1 VSVLENIIVTALVL
15 LAPLGFVYSWYFYVR
30 RMPWNASGWRGRVTL
45 GSLALLSLAILLWPI
60 TRITMP
66 SANWQTYAGV
76 GEQLRWVDAGVWI
89 ALRILLAAL
98 ALSLFG
104 RPRLILPIVVACV
117 GTGLFWIYGNIP

>member
-1 VSVLENIIVTALVL
+1 VSVPENVIVTVLVL
-15 LAPLGFVYSWYFYVR
+15 LAPVGVVYSWYFYLK
-30 RMPWNASGWRGRVTL
+30 RMPWNSSGWRGRFTL
-45 GSLALLSLAILLWPI
+45 GSLVLLSFAILFWPI

-66 SANWQTYAGV
+66 TADWKTYAGV
-76 GEQLRWVDAGVWI
+76 GEQLRWVGAGERV

-117 GTGLFWIYGNIP
+117 GTGLFWIYSNMP